1 MNELRDRP
9 ARGLRVVDQVM
20 LKFSSAACRRRAALA
35 VVDALLRVG
44 AAEGRL
50 RTDARDGY

>member
-20 LKFSSAACRRRAALA
+20 LKFSSAACRRRAAL